1 MTTSKEITRD
11 QIDPKYQWDLTPLF
25 ESDTQFEEAYEKA
38 VKNLN
43 NITAFEGK
51 LATDA
56 ETLSQAID
64 TLLSLVR
71 EVSNLGVYA
80 HLKNDQDQTN
90 STYQQMDAKTSQLY
104 SQYSQATS
112 FFKPELLAIDEERLN
127 EMVESNDRLKE
138 LRQFI
143 DDIARHRP
151 HVLPAEQ
158 ELLLASASEIFS
170 GAQNIFGYL
179 NNADLEFP
187 TIKDENGQD
196 VKLTHSLYGK
206 LLENTDRRV
215 RKDTFES
222 FYSVYEQFENTIA
235 QTLSTE
241 IKTHNFMAKVKGFK
255 SAREASLFRNNI
267 PESVYDT
274 LVEAVNG
281 RIGLLH
287 RYVELRQQL
296 LKLDDLEMY
305 DMYTPLLG
313 EPPITFDYEEA
324 KEITLKALA
333 PLGADYIEI
342 IQKAFDEQW
351 IDVYENKGKRSG
363 AYSSGTYDSKPYILL
378 NWQDSINSLY
388 TLVHELG
395 HSAHSYLTHQNQPYE
410 YGSYSIFLAEIA
422 STTNENLLT
431 SYLLNTYDNIEIQR
445 YVLNHFLDG
454 LKGTVFRQTQFAE
467 FEHFMHEEDAKGQ
480 PLTAQYLSDHYQA
493 LNAKYYGESVNSDSA
508 IRNEWSRIPHF
519 YMNYYV
525 FQYATGFAAATAFAD
540 RIAEGDQEALNNYL
554 GFLKS
559 GSSQYAIDTMK
570 TAGLDMTQRDYI
582 EETLDVFEKRLNEF
596 ESLLD
601 K

>member
-11 QIDPKYQWDLTPLF
+11 QIDPQYQWDLTPLF
-25 ESDTQFEEAYEKA
+25 ETDEEFEKAYAHA
-38 VKNLN
+38 VKNLT
-43 NITAFEGK
+43 NISAFEGK
-51 LATDA
+51 LASNA
-56 ETLSQAID
+56 ETLGKAID
-64 TLLSLVR
+64 TLLALSR

-90 STYQQMDAKTSQLY
+90 ATYQQMNAKTSQLY
-104 SQYSQATS
+104 SQYSQATA
-112 FFKPELLAIDEERLN
+112 FFRPELLAIDAESLKQ
-127 EMVESNDRLKE
+127 MVQSNQRLKE
-138 LRQFI
+138 LEQFI
-143 DDIARHRP
+143 DDIARHRE

-158 ELLLASASEIFS
+158 ELLLASASEIFD

-187 TIKDENGQD
+187 IVKDSNGQD
-196 VKLTHSLYGK
+196 VKLTHGLYGK
-206 LLENTDRRV
+206 LLESTDRRV

-222 FYSVYEQFENTIA
+222 FYKVYQQFENTLA
-235 QTLSTE
+235 QTLTTE

-255 SAREASLFRNNI
+255 SAREASLFRNNV
-267 PESVYDT
+267 PEAVYDT

-281 RIGLLH
+281 RLDLLH
-287 RYVELRQQL
+287 RYVELRQKL
-296 LKLDDLEMY
+296 LKIDNIEMY

-313 EPPITFDYEEA
+313 EPPITFNYEEA
-324 KEITLKALA
+324 KEITLKALE
-333 PLGADYIEI
+333 PLGEDYLDI
-342 IQKAFDEQW
+342 INKAFDEQW

-378 NWQDSINSLY
+378 NWQDTINSLY

-395 HSAHSYLTHQNQPYE
+395 HSAHSYLTHSNQPYE
-410 YGSYSIFLAEIA
+410 YGNYSIFLAEIA

-431 SYLLNTYDNIEIQR
+431 NYLLKTYDDIEIQR

-480 PLTAQYLSDHYQA
+480 PLTAQFLSENYQE
-493 LNAKYYGESVNSDSA
+493 LNAKYYGSAVNSDSA

-525 FQYATGFAAATAFAD
+525 FQYATGFAAAAAFAD
-540 RIAEGDQEALNNYL
+540 RIAEGDQEALDKYL

-559 GSSQYAIDTMK
+559 GSSEYAIDTMK

-582 EETLDVFEKRLNEF
+582 EETLDVFEQRLNEF
-596 ESLLD
+596 ESLLN